1 MATPTRDNLGSLPLE
16 LSSFIGR
23 EDELAEAKARLGNAR
38 LVTLTGVGGVG
49 KTRLAVRLAEELRPG
64 FEDGVWF
71 IELDQVVDATLLA
84 NTVAATLGLR
94 ELSAQPLV
102 DVLEGYLAERRLLL
116 VLDNCEHLLD
126 ACAALAVRLL
136 QRCPDVR
143 VLATS
148 REPLG
153 VPGEA
158 IVSVPPLAVPEGDA
172 RLYGEVTGFDAVTLF
187 AERATA
193 VVPDFRLGE
202 ENQAAV
208 ADICHRLDG
217 LPLAIELAA
226 ARLRTLPVDEIARR
240 LNDRYHLLSTRMR
253 GVPSRHQTLWASLE
267 WSYDLCSR
275 EERRLWERLSVFR
288 GGFELDA
295 AEAVCAADDLPT
307 DAILDLVTALV
318 DKSIVLR
325 DAAGARA
332 RYRLLETIRDFGWAK
347 VGETGDVEVLRRRH
361 RDWYDRFVQEADAD
375 WIGPRQADW
384 LDRMDRDLANLRAA
398 FEFCLREPAESDV
411 GLRMVAALGHCYG
424 LGRGRLGET
433 RHALEQ
439 ALRHDAAGRN
449 PSRPR
454 ALYVASL
461 LAMFQ
466 GDIAGATALADEL
479 RVLADDLGDASAR
492 ELATRNTGS
501 LAFWTGDY
509 RRATAYFRES
519 LMRSRQEGDIRGQAE
534 VLIGLGECIRHEDP
548 QGAAACL
555 EEVLA
560 ITEPRGDM
568 IYRSY
573 SLWALGIAAWR
584 SGDPQR
590 AVSLLT
596 KGLTLKHQIAE
607 RMGEA
612 WCLDGL
618 AWISTSTGQ
627 YLRAARLLGAAQAL
641 ADATGTSKATAPFL
655 DREREECE
663 QQARSRL
670 GDGPFESAFEDGMAM
685 RPDDAFAFALIEAP
699 PIAPSAAV
707 RVDPRRWLPT
717 EQLGAVAESLPP
729 PPPARVALW
738 GSIDVAAAGEPQRPH
753 VRVLIVDRNR
763 VEADGIKLVLE
774 QHSDLTVVGLA
785 TNAAEGVRLASETQ
799 SDVILAD
806 YQLLDATGA
815 ELARRLGKDHP
826 ASRVLVLSALVNN
839 ALLQEAVK
847 AGARG
852 FLLKTQPAEE
862 LVDAVRRAAAG
873 EMLIPA
879 GRLAALI
886 AGSDKSPQLLDLLTG
901 REREVLRLLAAGLDN
916 RHIASKMGI
925 GYVTVRTHLRN
936 LSSKLDAHSKV
947 EILARSAELGLI
959 AR

>member
-1 MATPTRDNLGSLPLE
+1 MATPTKDHPGSLPLH
-16 LSSFIGR
+16 LTSFIGR
-23 EDELAEAKARLGNAR
+23 EDELAVATARLRDAR

-49 KTRLAVRLAEELRPG
+49 KTRLAVRLAEELRTE

-71 IELDQVVDATLLA
+71 VELEQVVDPALLA
-84 NTVAATLGLR
+84 TTVAATLGLR
-94 ELSAQPLV
+94 EQSARPLLE
-102 DVLEGYLAERRLLL
+102 VLEGYLAERRLLL

-136 QRCPDVR
+136 QSCPDVR
-143 VLATS
+143 ILASS

-153 VPGEA
+153 IPGEA
-158 IVSVPPLAVPEGDA
+158 IVSVPPLAIPEGDA
-172 RLYGEVTGFDAVTLF
+172 RLYGEVSGFDAVTLF
-187 AERATA
+187 TERAIA
-193 VVPDFRLGE
+193 VVPDFRLRE
-202 ENQAAV
+202 DNQAAV

-240 LNDRYHLLSTRMR
+240 LNDRYQLLSTRMR

-267 WSYDLCSR
+267 WSYELCSP

-295 AEAVCAADDLPT
+295 AEAVCSASDLPAV
-307 DAILDLVTALV
+307 AILDLVTELV

-325 DAAGARA
+325 EGAGGRA

-347 VGETGDVEVLRRRH
+347 FGETGDVEVLRRRH

-384 LDRMDRDLANLRAA
+384 LDRMDHDLPNLRAA

-411 GLRMVAALGHCYG
+411 GLRMVAALAHCYG
-424 LGRGRLGET
+424 LGRGRFGET
-433 RHALEQ
+433 RRALDQ

-479 RVLADDLGDASAR
+479 RALADDLGDASAR
-492 ELATRNTGS
+492 ELATRSAGS

-509 RRATAYFRES
+509 RRATAYYRES
-519 LMRSRQEGDIRGQAE
+519 LVRLREKGDIRGQAE
-534 VLIGLGECIRHEDP
+534 VLIGLGNCVRREDP
-548 QGAAACL
+548 QLAAAYL

-560 ITEPRGDM
+560 ITKPRGET

-584 SGDPQR
+584 NGDPQR

-596 KGLTLKHQIAE
+596 QGLTLKHQIAE

-618 AWISTSTGQ
+618 AWIATGARQ
-627 YLRAARLLGAAQAL
+627 YIRAARLLGAAQAL
-641 ADATGTSKATAPFL
+641 ADATGTSKATAPFI
-655 DREREECE
+655 DRDSEECE
-663 QQARSRL
+663 QQARSGL
-670 GDGPFESAFEDGMAM
+670 GDEAFESAFEDGMAM
-685 RPDDAFAFALIEAP
+685 RPDDAFAFALSEP
-699 PIAPSAAV
+699 PTAAPSSAV
-707 RVDPRRWLPT
+707 PVDPQRWLPT
-717 EQLGAVAESLPP
+717 EQAAAAES
-729 PPPARVALW
+729 
-738 GSIDVAAAGEPQRPH
+738 QRPD

-774 QHSDLTVVGLA
+774 QHSDLRVVGLA
-785 TNAAEGVRLASETQ
+785 TNAAEAVRLASETQ
-799 SDVILAD
+799 PAVILTD
-806 YQLLDATGA
+806 YQLPDATGA
-815 ELARRLGKDHP
+815 ELAARLGKAQA
-826 ASRVLVLSALVNN
+826 ASRVLVLSAVVSN

-862 LVDAVRRAAAG
+862 LVDAVRRAADG

-886 AGSDKSPQLLDLLTG
+886 ADSDKSPQLLDLLTG
-901 REREVLRLLAAGLDN
+901 REREVLRLLATGLDN